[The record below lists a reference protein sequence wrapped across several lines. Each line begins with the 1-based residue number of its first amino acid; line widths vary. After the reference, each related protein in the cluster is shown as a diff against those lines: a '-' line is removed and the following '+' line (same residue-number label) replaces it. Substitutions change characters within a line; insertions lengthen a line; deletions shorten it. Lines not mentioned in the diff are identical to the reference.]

1 MGTLEITETGKIA
14 GIRSGK
20 FSSQGHAWFVSY
32 LLSNVSGGLT
42 SPLIPLFVVLYLHYS
57 VVYVG
62 ITSSLASAA
71 SVPALIFWGNL
82 SDALKRRKVFIV
94 IGFTGSF
101 LSLLLILITHTIGM
115 YIATLVIFQIVA
127 MASTPV
133 ATLLILESTVEKK
146 WPNVMASFNTVSY
159 IGLVAGLA
167 AGTVILNVY
176 GSGGTAILPLLYLMS
191 AIVYLAAAL
200 SAIFLLPEPR
210 KKLPRNSDEL
220 SRVASFR
227 TIERMRY
234 FPSSVIHLISLK
246 NGSGKKLATRTK
258 IYILYTCILMLGFQ
272 IFFVP
277 FPVFVLNRLGGTE
290 TEVFI
295 MYLMNNVASMV
306 AFRISGK
313 SVNRVGITRTL
324 SMAIFSRV
332 GILAFSTLLGLY
344 LMAISAS
351 LWIGIACYSVMG
363 FFWSFIS
370 IGWVTSISKLA
381 IPENRGKAIGY
392 YNSFLGI
399 GQIAGG
405 LISGFVSEAFG
416 YPIDFLLATVVVL
429 SGGLMLLRFQRKME
443 IYITGQQSSRSAAT
457 GN

>member
-1 MGTLEITETGKIA
+1 MGTLEITDTGKIT
-14 GIRSGK
+14 GIREGK

-82 SDALKRRKVFIV
+82 SDSLKRRKIFIV

-167 AGTVILNVY
+167 AGTVILNIY
-176 GSGGTAILPLLYLMS
+176 GNGGSEVLPLLYLLS
-191 AIVYLAAAL
+191 AIVYLAAAI
-200 SAIFLLPEPR
+200 SAIVLLPEPR
-210 KKLPRNSDEL
+210 RTLPRDSGAL
-220 SRVASFR
+220 SHVASFR

-234 FPSSVIHLISLK
+234 FPSSVIHLISFRRLSK
-246 NGSGKKLATRTK
+246 KKLATRTK

-277 FPVFVLNRLGGTE
+277 FPVFILNRLGGNE
-290 TEVFI
+290 TEIFI
-295 MYLMNNVASMV
+295 MYLLNNVASMV

-313 SVNRVGITRTL
+313 SVNRIGIAKTL

-344 LMAISAS
+344 FMTVTGS
-351 LWIGIACYSVMG
+351 LWVGIACYSVMG

-405 LISGFVSEAFG
+405 LVSGFVSEAFG
-416 YPIDFLLATVVVL
+416 YPVDFLLATVVVL

-443 IYITGQQSSRSAAT
+443 SYISGPQGPTSPAT

>member
-1 MGTLEITETGKIA
+1 MCALEITENGPSA
-14 GIRSGK
+14 GINNRR
-20 FSSQGHAWFVSY
+20 FSSQGHAWFISY

-62 ITSSLASAA
+62 LTSSLASAA

-82 SDALKRRKVFIV
+82 SDMLKKRKIFIV
-94 IGFTGSF
+94 IGFGGSF

-115 YIATLVIFQIVA
+115 YIATLVIFQMVA

-167 AGTVILNVY
+167 AGTLILNVY
-176 GSGGTAILPLLYLMS
+176 GSGGNSILPILYIIS
-191 AIVYLAAAL
+191 AFIYLAAAV
-200 SAIFLLPEPR
+200 SAILLLPEPA
-210 KKLPRNSDEL
+210 KKLDRASKKL
-220 SRVASFR
+220 QKVASFR
-227 TIERMRY
+227 MVERVRY
-234 FPSSVIHLISLK
+234 FPTNVIHTIPLR
-246 NGSGKKLATRTK
+246 NGKGRKLATRTK
-258 IYILYTCILMLGFQ
+258 IYIFYTCFLMFGFQ
-272 IFFVP
+272 LFFIP
-277 FPVFVLNRLGGTE
+277 FPVFVINRLGGTE
-290 TEVFI
+290 TEIFI
-295 MYLMNNVASMV
+295 MYLLNNVASMM
-306 AFRISGK
+306 AFRVS
-313 SVNRVGITRTL
+313 SRSLNRVGITRTL
-324 SMAIFSRV
+324 SVAIFSRV
-332 GILAFSTLLGLY
+332 SILAFSTVLGLF
-344 LMAISAS
+344 LMSLKGS
-351 LWIGIACYSVMG
+351 LWIAITCYTVMG

-392 YNSFLGI
+392 YSSFLGI

-405 LISGFVSEAFG
+405 LVSGFVSGILG
-416 YPIDFLLATVVVL
+416 YPFDFLIATLAVL
-429 SGGLMLLRFQRKME
+429 MGGSLLLRFQKRMDSF
-443 IYITGQQSSRSAAT
+443 ISGQARSVSTST